1 MAVRDPFYT
10 LQPRVFVPVVR
21 DALARLKDIQLAFV
35 YGSSVHGDTRADSDI
50 NIMMIGDEEP
60 SIWEMGEPF
69 LEMERAL
76 DRRVDLR
83 FYTPGEFLQRLE
95 EGTGFI
101 PRVMQE
107 PRLWIIGFES
117 RLNALVNE
125 RRIIS
130 NAESALGSREKAVA
144 WLSEKNW
151 ALGGSRPVDLTSSNA
166 GLQRV
171 ERILGR
177 LEQGMSS

>member
-1 MAVRDPFYT
+1 
-10 LQPRVFVPVVR
+10 
-21 DALARLKDIQLAFV
+21 
-35 YGSSVHGDTRADSDI
+35 
-50 NIMMIGDEEP
+50 EP
-60 SIWEMGEPF
+60 SMWEMGERF

-83 FYTPGEFLQRLE
+83 FHAPGEFLRRLE

-117 RLNALVNE
+117 QLNALVNQ
-125 RRIIS
+125 RRITS
-130 NAESALGSREKAVA
+130 KAERALGSREKAVA